1 MINILLRELKFPEN
15 MYFSYTETL
24 ASTKVEKVL
33 SLPRNDKRIT
43 PLVIYHISG
52 FSGKYSQELSYK

>member
-1 MINILLRELKFPEN
+1 MINVLLRELKFPEN

-33 SLPRNDKRIT
+33 SLLRNDKRIT
-43 PLVIYHISG
+43 PLVIYHTSG
-52 FSGKYSQELSYK
+52 F